1 MPKGLGS
8 CRGNRR
14 KPWRTALGVCLVAAF
29 VLVAAPARAG
39 SPFWD
44 AIFSGLG
51 HAKPDPDRVLAQQPQ
66 LIKSAT
72 DGLDPQRPGVADLY
86 FVGLAGDSSEAVF
99 RREVASVTRLFD
111 ARFGTKG
118 RSLTLVNSPETI
130 ATLPLATPRNLRRVL
145 ARVGGIMDR
154 EEDVLFLFL
163 TSHGS
168 PDRFWIDA
176 GPVDARPIYS
186 DELKEMLNDSG
197 IKWRVL
203 VISAC
208 HSGSFINELW
218 DAHTLIITA
227 AREDRTSFGCGSE
240 RDWTYFGEAYFDRAL
255 RKELS
260 FVNAF
265 DRAAKAIAQREQGE
279 DLTPSFP
286 QMRIGRLIG
295 PKLAAL
301 ERRIRG
307 LQAADSRGAPPAP

>member
-1 MPKGLGS
+1 MPNSLRSSMRRWRSALCACLIVGS
-8 CRGNRR
+8 I
-14 KPWRTALGVCLVAAF
+14 LLAA
-29 VLVAAPARAG
+29 ASTARAG

-44 AIFSGLG
+44 MVFTGLG
-51 HAKPDPDRVLAQQPQ
+51 NAKADPDRILAQQPQ
-66 LIKSAT
+66 LIKSAI
-72 DGLDPQRPGVADLY
+72 DGLAPQRPSVTDLY

-99 RREVASVTRLFD
+99 RREVESVTRLFD

-118 RSLTLVNSPETI
+118 RSLTLVNSPGTI
-130 ATLPLATPRNLRRVL
+130 ATLPLATPHNLRRVL
-145 ARVGGIMDR
+145 ARIGGIMDR
-154 EEDVLFLFL
+154 EEDMLFLFL

-168 PDRFWIDA
+168 PDQFWIDA
-176 GPVDARPIYS
+176 GPVDANPIYS
-186 DELKEMLNDSG
+186 DDLKEMLNDSG

-218 DAHTLIITA
+218 DAHTIIITA

-255 RKELS
+255 RSDLS
-260 FVNAF
+260 FVSAF

-295 PKLAAL
+295 PKLAEL

-307 LQAADSRGAPPAP
+307 LQQAESPEAPPAP